1 MRSGEGSWSREEFL
15 IVEPGQK
22 TRAVY
27 DWEEIIRAGE

>member
-1 MRSGEGSWSREEFL
+1 VEGSWDEEEFL

-27 DWEEIIRAGE
+27 DWEQIIQVSE